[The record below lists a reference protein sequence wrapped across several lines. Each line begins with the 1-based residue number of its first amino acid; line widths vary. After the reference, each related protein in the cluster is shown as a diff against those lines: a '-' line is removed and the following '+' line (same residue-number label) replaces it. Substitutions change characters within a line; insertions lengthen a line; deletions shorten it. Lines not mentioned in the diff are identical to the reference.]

1 MSIEIFINLTAGLE
15 HIETLYILPL
25 NFIRIQ
31 STHCEQ
37 KHLEHV
43 LRDLDNNFL
52 MKLAIGKECVVLDYT
67 SRKKKN
73 NTSRACWQ
81 GLAWI
86 KYCINRIWFKR
97 EIKCKYGMHKCF
109 KVHFSRLNYYTKNKL
124 RYYRKFVMN
133 NDINLRYVCGPTE
146 HDSNLEYYTDLVRK
160 YIAERIE
167 S

>member
-1 MSIEIFINLTAGLE
+1 MNVEIFINLTAGLE
-15 HIETLYILPL
+15 SLQTLFNSPL

-31 STHCEQ
+31 STHLEQ

-52 MKLAIGKECVVLDYT
+52 MKLAIGKTCVVVDYT

-81 GLAWI
+81 GIAWI
-86 KYCINRIWFKR
+86 KYCLNRIWFNR

-109 KVHFSRLNYYTKNKL
+109 EHHFSKLTRETKNKIKYYHKFIMKDDIDL
-124 RYYRKFVMN
+124 RFE
-133 NDINLRYVCGPTE
+133 CGPTDY
-146 HDSNLEYYTDLVRK
+146 DSDTEFYVGLIRK
-160 YIAERIE
+160 IYG
-167 S
+167 